1 MYLFCAFRLPS
12 GLFFASPFLHDC
24 LFFPSQ
30 MFHYMN
36 DRKNYYSDEEIETIY
51 DRVEKIISL
60 MNLGEKHLIVLNG
73 RLRGDTYAQLAAILH
88 CTTGGV
94 QGFRLVM
101 KKRYFKVMRNHAHEL
116 YDMTE
121 I

>member
-1 MYLFCAFRLPS
+1 
-12 GLFFASPFLHDC
+12 
-24 LFFPSQ
+24 

-36 DRKNYYSDEEIETIY
+36 DRKNYYSDEEIETSY

-73 RLRGDTYAQLAAILH
+73 RLRGDTYAQLAAILPLYNRRRSR
-88 CTTGGV
+88 V
-94 QGFRLVM
+94 QARNEKTLFQGYAKSCARAV
-101 KKRYFKVMRNHAHEL
+101 RY
-116 YDMTE
+116 DG